1 MPPKVIII
9 ITFIFLGINSLGP
22 FSESFLPP
30 SLRPSWCL
38 GLNDSEKDSKRIS
51 AQVLTQLTAREAWKE
66 KRYQSFSW
74 CDHLQLRQLF
84 SFSFPIHLSSCVILN
99 NDERQ
104 TLLPKSSSLFY
115 HVVQTIAFVGYL
127 LGFQDFCQIIC
138 IELIKAISGSFSFPV
153 FEESYKWCKKR
164 ISFGHFNFS
173 YCCCRLFGHK
183 WEK

>member
-9 ITFIFLGINSLGP
+9 ITFMFLGINSLGP

-127 LGFQDFCQIIC
+127 LGFQDFC
-138 IELIKAISGSFSFPV
+138 
-153 FEESYKWCKKR
+153 
-164 ISFGHFNFS
+164 
-173 YCCCRLFGHK
+173 
-183 WEK
+183 